1 MVVDTYRTGQRT
13 TGVLV
18 LFSISHP
25 CTNTF
30 APCKVHV
37 DSLKSFHSFPVL
49 FFKIFCSWSASRQK
63 IEIAKFIADE
73 TKQQGRKRRR
83 QFFHAKQPLSL
94 HGRLVW
100 HRIDGAVLLVDHPFA
115 ARTEGLDPFGEYR
128 GGDGG
133 FHFCHAVVDGGLE
146 KNERF

>member
-1 MVVDTYRTGQRT
+1 M
-13 TGVLV
+13 
-18 LFSISHP
+18 FSISHP

-37 DSLKSFHSFPVL
+37 DSLKSFHSGT
-49 FFKIFCSWSASRQK
+49 FFKNILQLECVPAKNRDRQ
-63 IEIAKFIADE
+63 IGFVVDE
-73 TKQQGRKRRR
+73 TKQHGRKRRR

-100 HRIDGAVLLVDHPFA
+100 HRVDGAVLLVDHPFA
-115 ARTEGLDPFGEYR
+115 ARTEGLDPFGEYW

>member
-1 MVVDTYRTGQRT
+1 M
-13 TGVLV
+13 
-18 LFSISHP
+18 FSISHP

-37 DSLKSFHSFPVL
+37 DSLKSFHSGT
-49 FFKIFCSWSASRQK
+49 FFKNILQLECVPAKNRNRQ
-63 IEIAKFIADE
+63 IGFVVDE
-73 TKQQGRKRRR
+73 TKQHGRKRRR

-100 HRIDGAVLLVDHPFA
+100 HRVDGAVLLVDHPFA

-146 KNERF
+146 KSERV